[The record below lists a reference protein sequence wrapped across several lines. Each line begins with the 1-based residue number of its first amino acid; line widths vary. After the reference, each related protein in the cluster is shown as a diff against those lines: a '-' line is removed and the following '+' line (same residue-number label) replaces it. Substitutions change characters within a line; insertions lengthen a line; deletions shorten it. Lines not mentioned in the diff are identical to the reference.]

1 MLGRRLERLQFLAL
15 LLSHRLS
22 SGIALL
28 QGELGWL
35 LDIADST
42 IHYRTRFLSTP
53 QLESVLELL
62 VLDETNPRAVAFQW
76 QSIRRLSGDLAA
88 PLGATL
94 DDALDN
100 AIGDLDP
107 AVFRSVDGAGEAG
120 ADARRRVAAHL
131 DRVAL
136 AAGQLSDRLSARH
149 FSHTEDE
156 IHTVST

>member
-1 MLGRRLERLQFLAL
+1 
-15 LLSHRLS
+15 LLSHRLR
-22 SGIALL
+22 SGIPLS

-42 IHYRTRFLSTP
+42 VHYRTRFLSTP
-53 QLESVLELL
+53 ELESVLDLL
-62 VLDETNPRAVAFQW
+62 VLDDTNPRAVAFQW

-94 DDALDN
+94 DGGLEN
-100 AIGDLDP
+100 AIGDLFEAP
-107 AVFRSVDGAGEAG
+107 FGPVAGAGSEGAEA
-120 ADARRRVAAHL
+120 RLRVAAHL

-149 FSHTEDE
+149 FSHTADE
-156 IHTVST
+156 IQTVST